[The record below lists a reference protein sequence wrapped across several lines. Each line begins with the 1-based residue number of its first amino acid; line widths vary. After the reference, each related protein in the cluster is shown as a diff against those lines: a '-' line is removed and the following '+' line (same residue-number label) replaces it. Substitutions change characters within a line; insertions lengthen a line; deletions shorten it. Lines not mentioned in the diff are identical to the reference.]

1 MVQKGDE
8 DDLRP
13 GKSIPRYRT
22 PTSAA
27 VLSSRAI
34 GSIPHPARKLTLF
47 KVNFTSLR

>member
-27 VLSSRAI
+27 VTFVAGHRIDSAS
-34 GSIPHPARKLTLF
+34 GE
-47 KVNFTSLR
+47 KVNLV